1 MSEPYLGEIRLFA
14 GNFAPRY
21 NALCNGQTM
30 SIAQNSALFSLLGTY
45 YGGNGTTTFNLPN
58 LQGRLPVGQGQGPGL
73 SNYTIGETIGTES
86 VTLTTGQMPAHTHL
100 LLPQAG
106 NATQNLP
113 GGQYPS
119 GLQAPFQGFYV
130 KDANKT
136 GNPIPLNAN
145 ALQNTGGSQ
154 PHENRMPSMAIS
166 IIIALQG
173 VFPSRN

>member
-45 YGGNGTTTFNLPN
+45 YGGDGTTTFCLPN
-58 LQGRLPVGQGQGPGL
+58 LQGRLPVGQGQAPGL
-73 SNYTIGETIGTES
+73 SNYTIGATMGQES
-86 VTLTTGQMPAHTHL
+86 VTLASGQMPMHTHL
-100 LLPQAG
+100 LIPSGSA
-106 NATQNLP
+106 ATQNLP
-113 GGQYPS
+113 SGQFPAA
-119 GLQAPFQGFYV
+119 LQAPFNGFYV

-136 GNPIPLNAN
+136 GNPLYMNPG
-145 ALQNTGGSQ
+145 ALQTAGGNQ

-166 IIIALQG
+166 TIIALQG